1 MTFDT
6 LEIKDFKG
14 IQSLTV
20 EGLKK
25 INFIVG
31 KNNSGK
37 STLLDAL
44 YLIAKQGDPRSI
56 IEILDIKQSWV
67 RKGEDLKFLFPKG
80 DIQKQADVIA
90 LESEKSWGVRLEAY
104 NGEVKGGHLI
114 GLENVDLDIDGIR
127 LLVEKSTKKES
138 LLRKR
143 DKGFSGQSKSSIT
156 VRQHKDSTYF
166 NQKTPFEFQFN
177 DAQKGLAV
185 NYVPSS
191 PTYQNLL
198 SGTKEVVQKRK
209 KTELVAVLNEIE
221 PLVEDIEI
229 LGEEIGIGL
238 KGWEE
243 IAPLKTMG
251 EGFVKLFGLVVAML
265 NAKDGICLIDEI
277 ENGLHYSVL
286 EKIWK
291 HVIKVANELNVQLFI
306 TTHNIEILES
316 FINSVEDNEQL
327 KQMKEETTLNRILFH
342 PEKGHLAQTYS
353 FEEIQKQIELGNEL
367 RGR

>member
-56 IEILDIKQSWV
+56 IELFDIRQSSL
-67 RKGEDLKFLFPKG
+67 RKGKDLKFLFPRANTKLFP
-80 DIQKQADVIA
+80 DLLAFDN
-90 LESEKSWGVRLEAY
+90 EKSWGIRLQAY
-104 NGEVKGGHLI
+104 SGDLKDGHLI
-114 GLENVDLDIDGIR
+114 GLENIDLEIDGIR
-127 LLVEKSTKKES
+127 LLNEKSTRRES
-138 LLRKR
+138 LLKQN
-143 DKGFSGQSKSSIT
+143 DKGFSGHASSTIV
-156 VRQHKDSTYF
+156 VRKHEDTTFYNRKV
-166 NQKTPFEFQFN
+166 PFEFKFN
-177 DAQKGLAV
+177 DTQKGIPI

-198 SGTKEVVQKRK
+198 EETQSVVQKRK

-291 HVIKVANELNVQLFI
+291 HVIHVANELNVQLFI

-316 FINSVEDNEQL
+316 FINSVEGNEQL
-327 KQMKEETTLNRILFH
+327 KQTKEETTLNRILFH